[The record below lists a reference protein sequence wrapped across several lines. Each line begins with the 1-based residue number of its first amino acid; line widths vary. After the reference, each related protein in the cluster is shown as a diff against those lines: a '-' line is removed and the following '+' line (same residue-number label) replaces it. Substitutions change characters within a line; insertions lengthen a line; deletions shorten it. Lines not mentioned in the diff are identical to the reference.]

1 MGTRCE
7 RKWGGM
13 GDIPRTDHVVSRL
26 DDDRNYGNLLRH
38 LLPLALLLVTA
49 ASPPEAP
56 LVVAVSGVP
65 SATGRVVVDV
75 CPERQFTKA
84 RCPYTG
90 SAPAVAG
97 TTLVRVAGVPAGRWA
112 AMAWHDGNANNQV
125 DRNFIGMPKEL
136 IGFSNDVR
144 VKMAAPRFADAAF
157 TRTAGEQRIGLTV
170 RKVP

>member
-1 MGTRCE
+1 MRPL
-7 RKWGGM
+7 
-13 GDIPRTDHVVSRL
+13 I
-26 DDDRNYGNLLRH
+26 
-38 LLPLALLLVTA
+38 PLALLLTPA
-49 ASPPEAP
+49 AAQAADAP

-84 RCPYTG
+84 RCRYTA

-97 TTLVRVAGVPAGRWA
+97 TTLVRVPGVPAGRWA
-112 AMAWHDGNANNQV
+112 AMAWHDRNANNDV
-125 DRNFIGMPKEL
+125 DRNVIGMPKEP

-144 VKMAAPRFADAAF
+144 VRMAAPRFADAAF
-157 TRTAGEQRIGLTV
+157 TRSAEHVAQGQRIGLSV